1 MYIPGYV
8 LKYTLHI
15 IMPARKLIG
24 DIFAYCRVF
33 VMSYVLNI
41 CEGGRVVE

>member
-1 MYIPGYV
+1 MYLNTHY
-8 LKYTLHI
+8 

-41 CEGGRVVE
+41 CEGRVLLSDDRVCE